1 MDNLVRSVSNALGIK
16 PERVTRLL
24 KTRTLRLM
32 KYRGFQ
38 YVVIRRDMGDLYEGT
53 LLITK
58 DGWQS
63 YRFIPGYPHIKRV
76 LLLRKAVTTHFIDR
90 VIVEEKMDGHNVRVV
105 KENNEILAITR
116 GGYICPYTTA
126 RLRKLYGN
134 DIVNMLETLEPQGML
149 AGEVVGLENPYTKHY
164 YPEAPDWGFFIFDVW
179 TNGQL
184 LPIAERRRIV
194 EEYGLQNVPQL
205 GEIEKNDVETLY
217 DIIDKL
223 SERKREGL
231 VLKDPY
237 NRVDPLKYT
246 TAYINV
252 NDIRI
257 GMEAPFD
264 EGRHFLFPRILREAF
279 RVLERGGGEEEIGE
293 TAKRLGLAI
302 LEPFINSIMNY
313 LEHEKIIETF
323 RLVFYEHEDLEE
335 FMKYYL
341 GLGVDVVPVSIER
354 TSDGRIIVEAVK
366 YKRDTMREYKRIF
379 RTGLSPLD

>member
-1 MDNLVRSVSNALGIK
+1 
-16 PERVTRLL
+16 
-24 KTRTLRLM
+24 
-32 KYRGFQ
+32 
-38 YVVIRRDMGDLYEGT
+38 
-53 LLITK
+53 
-58 DGWQS
+58 
-63 YRFIPGYPHIKRV
+63 
-76 LLLRKAVTTHFIDR
+76 
-90 VIVEEKMDGHNVRVV
+90 
-105 KENNEILAITR
+105 
-116 GGYICPYTTA
+116 
-126 RLRKLYGN
+126 
-134 DIVNMLETLEPQGML
+134 
-149 AGEVVGLENPYTKHY
+149 
-164 YPEAPDWGFFIFDVW
+164 
-179 TNGQL
+179 
-184 LPIAERRRIV
+184 
-194 EEYGLQNVPQL
+194 
-205 GEIEKNDVETLY
+205 
-217 DIIDKL
+217 KL